1 MVAVEPGLLVHP
13 FRGLRG
19 QRERGTGGDGDLPG
33 VDQVDHA
40 VLDHLGVGGEV
51 LERTLQQ
58 TREHRVRDV
67 AHTRLQRQQVLGQ
80 PAVLDLVG
88 QEVQEVA
95 RDRPGIVVE
104 GLERGVAVRGVG
116 LDDRHHLV
124 GVHLEHLVA
133 DPVARAGDGKRT
145 TVRGQDTDGV
155 VDVVH
160 AEQVLGLPRV
170 DLDDDLVGL
179 FEIGA
184 VQADRGG
191 GHDVAVLGD
200 RGGLDDGEVQR
211 AQEALRHLQPH
222 VREMDVAVVG
232 DALVDRGAHL
242 GIGLVGRTER
252 DAPRAG
258 QRPVELRCGRGPGPH
273 TDAEF
278 LTLLVRG
285 FDARGEGLGELLGVT
300 GPGEARET
308 DVPAVLDQSCRVL
321 SGHQLGAETLVV
333 NPT

>member
-1 MVAVEPGLLVHP
+1 M
-13 FRGLRG
+13 
-19 QRERGTGGDGDLPG
+19 
-33 VDQVDHA
+33 
-40 VLDHLGVGGEV
+40 
-51 LERTLQQ
+51 
-58 TREHRVRDV
+58 
-67 AHTRLQRQQVLGQ
+67 
-80 PAVLDLVG
+80 LDLVG
-88 QEVQEVA
+88 QEVQQVA
-95 RDRPGIVVE
+95 SDRPGIVVE
-104 GLERGVAVRGVG
+104 GLERGVAVRGIG
-116 LDDRHHLV
+116 FDDRHHLV

-133 DPVARAGDGKRT
+133 DPVARAGDGKRA
-145 TVRGQDTDGV
+145 TVRRQDTDGV

-184 VQADRGG
+184 VQTDRGG
-191 GHDVAVLGD
+191 RHDVAVLGD

-211 AQEALRHLQPH
+211 TQEALRHLHPH
-222 VREMDVAVVG
+222 VREMDVAVIR

-252 DAPRAG
+252 DATRAG
-258 QRPVELRCGRGPGPH
+258 QRTIELRCCRGPGPH
-273 TDAEF
+273 ADAEF

-285 FDARGEGLGELLGVT
+285 IDARGEGLGELLGVPGT
-300 GPGEARET
+300 GEARET
-308 DVPAVLDQSCRVL
+308 DVPAVLDQSGCVL